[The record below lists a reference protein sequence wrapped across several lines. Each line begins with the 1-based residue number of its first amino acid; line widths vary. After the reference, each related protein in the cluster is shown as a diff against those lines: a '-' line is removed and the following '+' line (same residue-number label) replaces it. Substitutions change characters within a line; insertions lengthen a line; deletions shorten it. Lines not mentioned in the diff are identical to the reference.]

1 MVLEPREAGEFCIE
15 IFLAF
20 EPAING
26 TPCAGRE
33 INERQVA
40 FPHQL
45 VNWPVSFGKQIAQF
59 HLRPFRGEARQ
70 TIANSARGAV
80 VTFSE
85 ARRED
90 QYSFFHSLSGHR
102 NANGKLASRG
112 KEDGSIRSLMDICI
126 GQSKL
131 SVQMRYLGFLWRVL
145 RQLVWETATDT
156 TTGLAAQMAY
166 LLLFALAPGSLFL
179 WHLLGLFGTDP
190 TKLHRM
196 FLLLKSFMPP
206 DPKVQDILD
215 SAMANVVVTGS
226 SGLLANAGII
236 LGIYFGT
243 VFIATTSRAL
253 SHTYGM
259 REDPHWWSKY
269 IISFFLLFWFG
280 IIIVFCFNAIVFGER
295 LAGLAEVNFQLAFP
309 LQAWITTLNLPFTF
323 VALVI
328 LALAL
333 YLLTPEN
340 YLTVRQALP
349 GAIFFSVG
357 WIIATKLFQLYV
369 ARYDRYNPT
378 YLALASI
385 VVLLTWMYLT
395 CLLLLLGGKLNAIL
409 RREGERMRAAA
420 PAVAEPA
427 PTS

>member
-1 MVLEPREAGEFCIE
+1 M
-15 IFLAF
+15 
-20 EPAING
+20 
-26 TPCAGRE
+26 
-33 INERQVA
+33 
-40 FPHQL
+40 
-45 VNWPVSFGKQIAQF
+45 KY
-59 HLRPFRGEARQ
+59 LRF
-70 TIANSARGAV
+70 I
-80 VTFSE
+80 
-85 ARRED
+85 
-90 QYSFFHSLSGHR
+90 
-102 NANGKLASRG
+102 
-112 KEDGSIRSLMDICI
+112 
-126 GQSKL
+126 
-131 SVQMRYLGFLWRVL
+131 WRVL
-145 RQLVWETATDT
+145 RRMVWETATDQ

-190 TKLHRM
+190 SKLHRM

-206 DPKVQDILD
+206 DTKVQDILD

-243 VFIATTSRAL
+243 VFIATISRAL

-269 IISFFLLFWFG
+269 IIAFFMLFWFG
-280 IIIVFCFNAIVFGER
+280 IVIVFCFNAIVFGEK
-295 LAGLAEVNFQLAFP
+295 LAGIAEVNFQLAFP
-309 LQAWITTLNLPFTF
+309 LQAWIGYLNVPLTAF
-323 VALVI
+323 ALIV

-340 YLTVRQALP
+340 YSTIRQALP
-349 GAIFFSVG
+349 GAIFFAVG
-357 WIIATKLFQLYV
+357 WIVATKLFQFYV

-409 RREGERMRAAA
+409 RRERERMRRAA
-420 PAVAEPA
+420 PVALEPA
-427 PTS
+427 AVS